1 VPRLERPALPSWF
14 VVCSLK
20 PYENVVPLNRQAA
33 DLLNVFA
40 ILSASDWRRPCY
52 VMERGPQSGPP
63 DEEIMEATGHV
74 RDALLRIR
82 TEYIEMPDLKLTG
95 RQVQRLWNLP
105 HDISEAALGSLIRD
119 GFLMQAANGA
129 YVLRG
134 LLKGKGEA
142 VGPLRR
148 AS

>member
-1 VPRLERPALPSWF
+1 
-14 VVCSLK
+14 
-20 PYENVVPLNRQAA
+20 
-33 DLLNVFA
+33 
-40 ILSASDWRRPCY
+40 
-52 VMERGPQSGPP
+52 
-63 DEEIMEATGHV
+63 MEATGHV

-134 LLKGKGEA
+134 LLKAKGEA